1 MGVAGRDRR
10 NKRRAEAASRRIMKG
25 LKEGAEEKEIMELC
39 HYAVNVDG
47 YYVVPTCMAHDGEN
61 CRIELYVF
69 DEQGERRELVLDGP
83 HEDYLFRMTIQNT
96 PLVVNLKTNV
106 IKKDRR
112 LSNTEGL
119 PVKQLCADVRLFDG
133 EIIEIARDYAQEQLT
148 ELCRSYAE
156 EVTDTHYYWTLE
168 EFGWAVEFE
177 LPDVFG
183 ITSSRGIHDVAYKLE
198 VFAQAYRIDI
208 GIRAENY
215 LEMFRQNFEAGFL
228 TRGAAAR
235 YRRAGDWFEEIKN
248 GEERE

>member
-1 MGVAGRDRR
+1 
-10 NKRRAEAASRRIMKG
+10 MKG
-25 LKEGAEEKEIMELC
+25 LKEDAEDKDIMELF
-39 HYAVNVDG
+39 HYGVNVDG
-47 YYVVPTCMAHDGEN
+47 YFVVPTRMAYDEEN
-61 CRIELYVF
+61 CRIALTVY
-69 DEQGERRELVLDGP
+69 DEQNTAQELVREGP
-83 HEDYLFRMTIQNT
+83 HEDYLFRMTIQNA
-96 PLVVNLKTNV
+96 PLVVNLKTSV
-106 IKKDRR
+106 IKRDRR

-119 PVKQLCADVRLFDG
+119 PVKQLGADVRLFDG

-215 LEMFRQNFEAGFL
+215 LETLRQNFEAGFL
-228 TRGAAAR
+228 KRGAAAR

-248 GEERE
+248 EEERE